1 MKQRE
6 GIIIWPA
13 YLDAIKNRSEG
24 RRIKKSLTVESPT
37 LIELEKCA
45 TLLGLN
51 PVAVSEASY
60 PTSWWEKSGLII
72 VKKTGK
78 KTILIRDLAGKLQ
91 ELRAS
96 SLPSKNLK

>member
-6 GIIIWPA
+6 GTIIWPA

-24 RRIKKSLTVESPT
+24 RRIKKSLTVESPL

-51 PVAVSEASY
+51 PVAVPEASH

-78 KTILIRDLAGKLQ
+78 KTVIIRELAGKLR
-91 ELRAS
+91 ELRAN

>member
-1 MKQRE
+1 MKQRD

-13 YLDAIKNRSEG
+13 YLDAKKNRSEG

-45 TLLGLN
+45 ALLSLN
-51 PVAVSEASY
+51 PVAVLDASY

-72 VKKTGK
+72 VKKTEK
-78 KTILIRDLAGKLQ
+78 KAVIIRDLAKKLQ
-91 ELRAS
+91 ELRAN